1 MKYCIDPKNN
11 KQSVSLTLLIVSFVL
26 YVLFAITTILD
37 LTKGI
42 GPLSELFY
50 FSVALYFGRRV
61 KIGAKDLD
69 VETSGENK

>member
-1 MKYCIDPKNN
+1 MKYCIDPKND
-11 KQSVSLTLLIVSFVL
+11 KQSVSLTLLIISFVL
-26 YVLFAITTILD
+26 YVLFAITTILE

-61 KIGAKDLD
+61 KIGSKNLQVDN
-69 VETSGENK
+69 SGEKL